1 MRSEKVYQ
9 AASEEKRAEVLEK
22 LIALSYPD
30 SYSPP
35 YNEIP
40 FGDLFDIWAEF
51 ALNEL
56 QKKAKEKFSILGQ
69 KAILKLKDKII
80 RDLSSRC
87 APTMAALLHLARI
100 ENKLLGGGS
109 RENYFFFIGKIF
121 PDPEY
126 QRKVYHHFPPLART
140 IANILLLWIDQANEL
155 LERIHRDK
163 ENIEKTFS
171 PGKSLGGVASLSPSL
186 SDHHLGN
193 RSVYLIEFDNGL
205 KLIYKPKSLALD
217 RAYNELIAKLELGL
231 RTYQILDQKE
241 YGWVEFIETLPCESE
256 EELKL
261 YFERLGML
269 ISFMYI
275 MEGTDCHYE
284 NVLASGS
291 EPVLIDLESLFH
303 PTVKQAVEN
312 PELTVWNDSVFRTGF
327 LPSFGLAAQ
336 KRMDISPLSAEEE
349 QVLPNTVAEWQ
360 DINTDQMQFAF
371 VKKKVQISV
380 PRPKYHGKTVSATPF
395 IPDLLR
401 GFERMYSRIM
411 NHKEEV
417 LSWLEDLFQFPVRCI
432 FRQTQL
438 YFQILQRLTDPKLM
452 QSEEE
457 TEKTLDILT
466 RFSSIKDSPHL
477 QNVSAK
483 EKEALRHGDIPFFL
497 SRPSDT
503 DLYLGNEKVAAGF
516 FQIPAKKKVVE
527 KIRQLNQEDLHRQLE
542 YIDHSLYFLKVKDTP
557 KHTRYLPFNPQKAGS
572 IWGDKDILEMAQKIG
587 EKVLSLGQPLSDGS
601 IAWISL
607 EMDPKADRFI
617 FQPISTNFYS
627 GISGIAFF
635 LAVLGEK
642 CVNSHISNIA
652 DEILS
657 RLIKPY
663 LEEKEAMRLLLTI
676 GAMSGIGSLIYVF
689 GSLGKLLK
697 RPDYIE
703 NAKYL
708 VSLIERKKIEEDSSL
723 DIISGSAGLILV
735 LLSLYEKASE
745 KEILDL
751 ANHAGNHLLSK
762 GQPMDGMMGW
772 ETMEGKCL
780 TGFSHGAAGI
790 AYALLKLYEK
800 TKEKKFLDGAKKG
813 FAYENSL
820 YSKEKQNWPDLRQE
834 GNFTSC
840 SWCHG
845 APGILLSRIYSLKEI
860 RDTDAIEKS
869 IGITKENIEA
879 NLDHLCCGNFG
890 RISILLDAGK
900 ILHRKDLIEIAK
912 KQTGLYL
919 ERYKQKKTFYLYF
932 DLPEGIQS
940 PGFMQGLSGIGYELL
955 RQTQAG
961 EGLPNALVFE

>member
-1 MRSEKVYQ
+1 MHAEEVYQ
-9 AASEEKRAEVLEK
+9 AVSEEKRASVLEK
-22 LIALSYPD
+22 LIALPYPD

-35 YNEIP
+35 FSEIP
-40 FGDLFDIWAEF
+40 FGDLFEIWADF
-51 ALNEL
+51 ALKEL
-56 QKKAKEKFSILGQ
+56 KKKAKEKFSILGE
-69 KAILKLKDKII
+69 KAIQKLKEKIV
-80 RDLSSRC
+80 RDLSSKC
-87 APTMAALLHLARI
+87 SPTMAALLHLARI
-100 ENKLLGGGS
+100 EKMLLAGGP
-109 RENYFFFIGKIF
+109 RENYFFFIEKIF

-126 QRKVYHHFPPLART
+126 QRKVYHHFPPLGRT
-140 IANILLLWIDQANEL
+140 IANILLLWIEQAEEL

-163 ENIEKTFS
+163 AKIEITFS
-171 PGKSLGGVASLSPSL
+171 PEKPLGNVVSLSPSL
-186 SDHHLGN
+186 SDLHHGN
-193 RSVYLIEFDNGL
+193 RSVYLIEFENGL

-217 RAYNELIAKLELGL
+217 AAYNRFIGKLELGL

-241 YGWVEFIETLPCESE
+241 YGWVEFIETLPCVSQ

-269 ISFMYI
+269 ISLMYI

-291 EPVLIDLESLFH
+291 QPVLIDLESLFH
-303 PTVKQAVEN
+303 PTVKQAAEN

-349 QVLPNTVAEWQ
+349 QVLPNPVAEWQ
-360 DINTDQMQFAF
+360 DVNTDQMQFAF

-411 NHKEEV
+411 NHKEEI
-417 LSWLEDLFQFPVRCI
+417 LTWLKDLFQHPVRCI

-438 YFQILQRLTDPKLM
+438 YSQILQRLTDPKLM

-477 QNVSAK
+477 KNVSAK

-497 SRPSDT
+497 SHPSDT
-503 DLYLGNEKVAAGF
+503 DLYLGDEKVTAEF
-516 FQIPAKKKVVE
+516 FQVTAQKKVIE
-527 KIRQLNQEDLHRQLE
+527 KVRQLNSEDLKRQME
-542 YIDHSLYFLKVKDTP
+542 YIDHSLYFLKVKDSP
-557 KHTRYLPFNPQKAGS
+557 KHTRYIPFDPQKAGP
-572 IWGDKDILEMAQKIG
+572 IWEDNAILEMAKKIG
-587 EKVLSLGQPLSDGS
+587 KKVLSLGQPLTDGTM
-601 IAWISL
+601 AWISL
-607 EMDPKADRFI
+607 EMDPKIDRFV

-635 LAVLGEK
+635 LAALGK
-642 CVNSHISNIA
+642 MARNSDISKQGG
-652 DEILS
+652 EILS

-663 LEEKEAMRLLLTI
+663 HEEKEAMRLLLTI

-689 GSLGKLLK
+689 GSLGKLLD
-697 RPDYIE
+697 RPDYIQ

-708 VSLIERKKIEEDSSL
+708 VSLIEEKKIEEDTSL

-735 LLSLYEKASE
+735 LLSLFEKAPE

-751 ANHAGNHLLSK
+751 AIHAGNHLLSK
-762 GQPMDGMMGW
+762 GRNMDGMMGW

-800 TKEKKFLDGAKKG
+800 TKERKFLDAAKKG

-820 YSKEKQNWPDLRQE
+820 YSKEKGNWPDLRQE

-860 RDTDAIEKS
+860 SDNDAIEKS
-869 IGITKENIEA
+869 IRLVIENLEA

-900 ILHRKDLIEIAK
+900 ILDRKDLVEIAK
-912 KQTGLYL
+912 KQTALYL
-919 ERYKQKKTFYLYF
+919 ERYKERETFYLYF
-932 DLPEGIQS
+932 DLPENIQS

-955 RQTQAG
+955 RQTRAG
-961 EGLPNALVFE
+961 ESLPNALIFE